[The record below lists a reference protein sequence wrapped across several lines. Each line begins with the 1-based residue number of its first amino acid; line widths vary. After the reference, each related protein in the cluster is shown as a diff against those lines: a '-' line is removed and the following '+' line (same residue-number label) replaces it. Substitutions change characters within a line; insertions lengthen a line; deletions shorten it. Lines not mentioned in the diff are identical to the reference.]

1 MGSKSDVSA
10 FFRLRFR
17 NGLGT
22 KPAGALPFRMR
33 SRRSFLRL
41 CLVAEV
47 SLCLVAEV
55 SQWLGHD
62 SIVFRGSKSN
72 VSRFLR
78 LQFRKGLDAKPAGS
92 FFLFNGF
99 QKRRF
104 GMFPA
109 AVSQW
114 LVRVARALFL
124 CFFFV
129 FCLFLVGSKSDVS
142 AFFRLRFRNG
152 LGTKPAGAL
161 PFRMRSRRSFLR
173 LCLVAEVS
181 LCLVAEVSQWLG
193 HDSIVFRG
201 SKSNVSR
208 FLRLQFRNGL
218 DAKPAG
224 SFFLFN
230 GFQKRRFGM
239 FPAAV
244 SQWLVRVA
252 RALFLCFFFV
262 FCLFLVGSKS
272 DVSAFFRLRFRNGL
286 GTKPAGALPFRMRSR
301 RSFLRLCLV
310 AEVSQW
316 LGHAL
321 FLVGSKNNVSA
332 LFWLRFRMMWALY
345 FFLFWALYFFLF
357 SGFQKRRFG
366 FAMARAQ
373 NLLGFC
379 FFARASQTPF
389 SWVWPGGLQ
398 AFSLFLVGS
407 KSNVSAVFWL
417 RFRMVWALFLS
428 FFLMGSKSDVSAF
441 FRLRFRNG
449 LFAWLGHYFFV
460 FSLFFVCF

>member
-1 MGSKSDVSA
+1 MGSKSDVSAFFRLRFRNGLFAWLGHYFFVFSLFLVGSKSDVSA

-22 KPAGALPFRMR
+22 KPAGALLFRMR

-78 LQFRKGLDAKPAGS
+78 LQFRNGLDAKPAGS

-104 GMFPA
+104 GIFPA

-181 LCLVAEVSQWLG
+181 LY
-193 HDSIVFRG
+193 
-201 SKSNVSR
+201 
-208 FLRLQFRNGL
+208 
-218 DAKPAG
+218 
-224 SFFLFN
+224 
-230 GFQKRRFGM
+230 
-239 FPAAV
+239 
-244 SQWLVRVA
+244 
-252 RALFLCFFFV
+252 
-262 FCLFLVGSKS
+262 
-272 DVSAFFRLRFRNGL
+272 
-286 GTKPAGALPFRMRSR
+286 
-301 RSFLRLCLV
+301 LV

-321 FLVGSKNNVSA
+321 FLV
-332 LFWLRFRMMWALY
+332 
-345 FFLFWALYFFLF
+345 
-357 SGFQKRRFG
+357 
-366 FAMARAQ
+366 
-373 NLLGFC
+373 
-379 FFARASQTPF
+379 
-389 SWVWPGGLQ
+389 
-398 AFSLFLVGS
+398 
-407 KSNVSAVFWL
+407 
-417 RFRMVWALFLS
+417 
-428 FFLMGSKSDVSAF
+428 
-441 FRLRFRNG
+441 
-449 LFAWLGHYFFV
+449 
-460 FSLFFVCF
+460 

>member
-55 SQWLGHD
+55 SQWLGH
-62 SIVFRGSKSN
+62 
-72 VSRFLR
+72 
-78 LQFRKGLDAKPAGS
+78 
-92 FFLFNGF
+92 
-99 QKRRF
+99 
-104 GMFPA
+104 
-109 AVSQW
+109 
-114 LVRVARALFL
+114 
-124 CFFFV
+124 
-129 FCLFLVGSKSDVS
+129 
-142 AFFRLRFRNG
+142 
-152 LGTKPAGAL
+152 
-161 PFRMRSRRSFLR
+161 
-173 LCLVAEVS
+173 
-181 LCLVAEVSQWLG
+181 
-193 HDSIVFRG
+193 
-201 SKSNVSR
+201 
-208 FLRLQFRNGL
+208 
-218 DAKPAG
+218 
-224 SFFLFN
+224 
-230 GFQKRRFGM
+230 
-239 FPAAV
+239 
-244 SQWLVRVA
+244 
-252 RALFLCFFFV
+252 
-262 FCLFLVGSKS
+262 
-272 DVSAFFRLRFRNGL
+272 
-286 GTKPAGALPFRMRSR
+286 
-301 RSFLRLCLV
+301 
-310 AEVSQW
+310 
-316 LGHAL
+316 AL
-321 FLVGSKNNVSA
+321 FLVGSKNNVSV
-332 LFWLRFRMMWALY
+332 LFWLRFRMVWALY

-379 FFARASQTPF
+379 FFACASQTPF

-398 AFSLFLVGS
+398 AFSLFLVRFQKQRFGS
-407 KSNVSAVFWL
+407 FLAAVSHGL
-417 RFRMVWALFLS
+417 GTLS

>member
-22 KPAGALPFRMR
+22 KPAGAL
-33 SRRSFLRL
+33 L
-41 CLVAEV
+41 
-47 SLCLVAEV
+47 
-55 SQWLGHD
+55 
-62 SIVFRGSKSN
+62 
-72 VSRFLR
+72 
-78 LQFRKGLDAKPAGS
+78 
-92 FFLFNGF
+92 
-99 QKRRF
+99 
-104 GMFPA
+104 
-109 AVSQW
+109 
-114 LVRVARALFL
+114 
-124 CFFFV
+124 
-129 FCLFLVGSKSDVS
+129 
-142 AFFRLRFRNG
+142 
-152 LGTKPAGAL
+152 
-161 PFRMRSRRSFLR
+161 FRMRSRRSFLR

-230 GFQKRRFGM
+230 GFQKRCFGI

-301 RSFLRLCLV
+301 RSFLRLYLVAEVSLCLV
-310 AEVSQW
+310 AEVLQW

-321 FLVGSKNNVSA
+321 FLVGSKNNVSV
-332 LFWLRFRMMWALY
+332 LFWLRFCMVWALY

-379 FFARASQTPF
+379 FFACASQTPF
-389 SWVWPGGLQ
+389 S
-398 AFSLFLVGS
+398 
-407 KSNVSAVFWL
+407 
-417 RFRMVWALFLS
+417 
-428 FFLMGSKSDVSAF
+428 
-441 FRLRFRNG
+441 
-449 LFAWLGHYFFV
+449 
-460 FSLFFVCF
+460 

>member
-17 NGLGT
+17 NGLF
-22 KPAGALPFRMR
+22 A
-33 SRRSFLRL
+33 
-41 CLVAEV
+41 
-47 SLCLVAEV
+47 
-55 SQWLGHD
+55 WLGHY
-62 SIVFRGSKSN
+62 
-72 VSRFLR
+72 
-78 LQFRKGLDAKPAGS
+78 
-92 FFLFNGF
+92 
-99 QKRRF
+99 
-104 GMFPA
+104 
-109 AVSQW
+109 
-114 LVRVARALFL
+114 
-124 CFFFV
+124 FFV

-230 GFQKRRFGM
+230 GFQKRRFGI

-252 RALFLCFFFV
+252 RALFLCFLFV
-262 FCLFLVGSKS
+262 
-272 DVSAFFRLRFRNGL
+272 
-286 GTKPAGALPFRMRSR
+286 
-301 RSFLRLCLV
+301 
-310 AEVSQW
+310 
-316 LGHAL
+316 
-321 FLVGSKNNVSA
+321 
-332 LFWLRFRMMWALY
+332 
-345 FFLFWALYFFLF
+345 F

-366 FAMARAQ
+366 IFPAAV
-373 NLLGFC
+373 
-379 FFARASQTPF
+379 SQWFGHKTCWG
-389 SWVWPGGLQ
+389 S
-398 AFSLFLVGS
+398 AFSD
-407 KSNVSAVFWL
+407 
-417 RFRMVWALFLS
+417 ALPTQLS
-428 FFLMGSKSDVSAF
+428 
-441 FRLRFRNG
+441 
-449 LFAWLGHYFFV
+449 
-460 FSLFFVCF
+460 

>member
-1 MGSKSDVSA
+1 M
-10 FFRLRFR
+10 
-17 NGLGT
+17 
-22 KPAGALPFRMR
+22 
-33 SRRSFLRL
+33 
-41 CLVAEV
+41 
-47 SLCLVAEV
+47 
-55 SQWLGHD
+55 
-62 SIVFRGSKSN
+62 
-72 VSRFLR
+72 
-78 LQFRKGLDAKPAGS
+78 
-92 FFLFNGF
+92 
-99 QKRRF
+99 
-104 GMFPA
+104 
-109 AVSQW
+109 
-114 LVRVARALFL
+114 
-124 CFFFV
+124 
-129 FCLFLVGSKSDVS
+129 GSKSDVS

-230 GFQKRRFGM
+230 GFQKRRFGI

-262 FCLFLVGSKS
+262 LCLFLVGSKS

-310 AEVSQW
+310 AEVSLCLVAEVSQW

-321 FLVGSKNNVSA
+321 FLVGSKNTT
-332 LFWLRFRMMWALY
+332 FRH
-345 FFLFWALYFFLF
+345 F
-357 SGFQKRRFG
+357 SGCGFVWCGHYTSFFFG
-366 FAMARAQ
+366 HYTSF
-373 NLLGFC
+373 
-379 FFARASQTPF
+379 
-389 SWVWPGGLQ
+389 
-398 AFSLFLVGS
+398 FLVGS
-407 KSNVSAVFWL
+407 KS
-417 RFRMVWALFLS
+417 
-428 FFLMGSKSDVSAF
+428 DVSVSQ
-441 FRLRFRNG
+441 
-449 LFAWLGHYFFV
+449 WLGHKTCWGSA
-460 FSLFFVCF
+460 FSHARPKHLFLEFGLVACRLFFCF